1 VNNGRKDS
9 KSDAMLGCDDMGAAL
24 SRLRE
29 LLKDAE
35 TYRKHAFYE
44 SASSLYE
51 EIALALE
58 RSWKG
63 FEDISEE
70 LPE

>member
-9 KSDAMLGCDDMGAAL
+9 KSDAMLGCDDIGAAL

-58 RSWKG
+58 HSWKG
-63 FEDISEE
+63 FEAILKE

>member
-1 VNNGRKDS
+1 
-9 KSDAMLGCDDMGAAL
+9 MLGCDDMGAAL

-44 SASSLYE
+44 STSSLYE

-58 RSWKG
+58 LSWTG
-63 FEDISEE
+63 FEPILESLDE
-70 LPE
+70 

>member
-1 VNNGRKDS
+1 MHGV
-9 KSDAMLGCDDMGAAL
+9 AEALAACDEIEAAL
-24 SRLRE
+24 GRVRE

-44 SASSLYE
+44 SAQSLYE

-58 RSWKG
+58 RSWLG
-63 FEDISEE
+63 FVDILEE

>member
-1 VNNGRKDS
+1 VNNGRKHG
-9 KSDAMLGCDDMGAAL
+9 KSDAMLGCDDMEAAL
-24 SRLRE
+24 SRLRD

-58 RSWKG
+58 RSWNG
-63 FEDISEE
+63 FEDILEDLSE
-70 LPE
+70 

>member
-1 VNNGRKDS
+1 MNGGRKDS

-29 LLKDAE
+29 FLKEAE

-58 RSWKG
+58 RSWRG
-63 FEDISEE
+63 LEEILEDLDE
-70 LPE
+70 

>member
-1 VNNGRKDS
+1 
-9 KSDAMLGCDDMGAAL
+9 MGEAL
-24 SRLRE
+24 SRLLD
-29 LLKDAE
+29 LLKDTK

-51 EIALALE
+51 EMAFALE

-63 FEDISEE
+63 IEDILED

>member
-1 VNNGRKDS
+1 
-9 KSDAMLGCDDMGAAL
+9 MIGCDGMGAAL

-44 SASSLYE
+44 SVSALYE
-51 EIALALE
+51 EMALALE
-58 RSWKG
+58 RSWRG
-63 FEDISEE
+63 FEEILKD

>member
-1 VNNGRKDS
+1 MTKGREDS
-9 KSDAMLGCDDMGAAL
+9 KSDAMLGCDHMGAAL
-24 SRLRE
+24 GRLRI
-29 LLKDAE
+29 LLVGAD

-58 RSWKG
+58 LSWKG
-63 FEDISEE
+63 FEDILEDLDE
-70 LPE
+70 